1 MHSGTGR
8 DRLCYAATAA
18 FPLEGRA
25 TRRDT
30 PGERFAS
37 MPDMPDL
44 SWDSIPL
51 GPFDNRLWW
60 LLIGLGIALL
70 LTVQA
75 IETAV
80 EGAWP
85 HQRRTARM
93 RSGERIVQMSWGVV
107 ALLVLPAALLM
118 IGIVSILLW
127 RDPERPDQLVLG
139 AILAGLGWFLFL
151 IFSLNFLRV
160 GQLFTNLGAI
170 GPIALIALLLVGDI
184 LLLTSFLDIVPPW
197 SEVTDALEN
206 GLRDILPFLD
216 EEG

>member
-1 MHSGTGR
+1 
-8 DRLCYAATAA
+8 
-18 FPLEGRA
+18 
-25 TRRDT
+25 
-30 PGERFAS
+30 

-44 SWDSIPL
+44 NWDSIPL

-60 LLIGLGIALL
+60 LLIGLGIALM

-107 ALLVLPAALLM
+107 GILVLPAALLM
-118 IGIVSILLW
+118 IGIVSILIW

-139 AILAGLGWFLFL
+139 TVLAGLGWFLFL

-197 SEVTDALEN
+197 DEVTDALEN

-216 EEG
+216 EDEA